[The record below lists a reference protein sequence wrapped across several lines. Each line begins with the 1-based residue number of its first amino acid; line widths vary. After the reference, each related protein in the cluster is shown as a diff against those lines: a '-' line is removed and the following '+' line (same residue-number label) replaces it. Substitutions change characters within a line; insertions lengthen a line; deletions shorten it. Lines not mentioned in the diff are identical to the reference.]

1 MPSAVRSR
9 ASSSVAS
16 RYSGRAPGLAPQK
29 TQIRSTRGRLDCRP
43 PMKPPSRT
51 RVKVCCMKSIDE
63 VWMAIEAGGSALG
76 LVSPVPGGP
85 GAISNEKAA
94 GIAAQVPPG
103 IDAFLLTPLQ
113 TVDELV
119 EQNRLVKARA
129 LQLVD
134 ALPPGAHAELRRAM
148 PGVKLVQVIHVTG
161 PESVEEAAT
170 VAPDVDAVLLDSG
183 NPSLE
188 VKELGGTGRRHD
200 WAVSAQIREA
210 VDVPVWL
217 AGGLNPD
224 NAREAVETVR
234 PFALD
239 VCSGLRTGE
248 GYDLDPDK
256 LERFMAA
263 VRAA

>member
-1 MPSAVRSR
+1 M
-9 ASSSVAS
+9 
-16 RYSGRAPGLAPQK
+16 
-29 TQIRSTRGRLDCRP
+29 RP
-43 PMKPPSRT
+43 PAHT

-63 VWMAIEAGGSALG
+63 VWMAIEAGASAIG
-76 LVSPVPGGP
+76 LVSPMPSGP
-85 GAISNEKAA
+85 GPISNEKAA
-94 GIAAQVPPG
+94 EIAAEVPPG

-113 TVDELV
+113 TVEELV
-119 EQNRLVKARA
+119 EQNRLVKART

-134 ALPPGAHAELRRAM
+134 ELPAGAHAQLRRAM
-148 PGVKLVQVIHVTG
+148 PGIKLVQVIHVTG
-161 PESVEEAAT
+161 PESVEQAVAI
-170 VAPDVDAVLLDSG
+170 APDVDAILLDSG
-183 NPSLE
+183 NPSLQ

-200 WAVSAQIREA
+200 WALSREIRER

-224 NAREAVETVR
+224 NAREAIETVG

-239 VCSGLRTGE
+239 LCSGIRSGE

-263 VRAA
+263 VAGG

>member
-1 MPSAVRSR
+1 
-9 ASSSVAS
+9 
-16 RYSGRAPGLAPQK
+16 
-29 TQIRSTRGRLDCRP
+29 
-43 PMKPPSRT
+43 
-51 RVKVCCMKSIDE
+51 
-63 VWMAIEAGGSALG
+63 MAIEAGASAVG
-76 LVSPVPGGP
+76 LVSPMPSGP
-85 GAISNEKAA
+85 GPISNEKAA
-94 GIAAQVPPG
+94 EIAAEVPPG

-113 TVDELV
+113 TVQDLVQQNELV
-119 EQNRLVKARA
+119 RART

-134 ALPPGAHAELRRAM
+134 ALPQGAHAELRAAM

-161 PESVEEAAT
+161 PDSLSEALAI
-170 VAPDVDAVLLDSG
+170 APHVDAILLDSG
-183 NPSLE
+183 NPTLK

-200 WAVSAQIREA
+200 WQVSRAIREA

-224 NAREAVETVR
+224 NAREAIETVR

-248 GYDLDPDK
+248 GYDLDPERLD
-256 LERFMAA
+256 RFMAE